1 MRDLPNHAILHP
13 MRLNPF
19 KKASKRGN
27 GPWLKPQT
35 KRATLGIILIAFSII
50 AFLSFFKAAGPSGI
64 FILSLLR
71 KLFGILGYIA
81 PFVFI
86 YMGISLVRSRE
97 EPMPRIQKIGVL
109 LLIVGVLGVFHVV
122 GIPAEDAYQIADEG
136 RGGGMIGF
144 LLAYPISRAF
154 SSIASSLIFLC
165 ATVVGVFLT
174 FNISPSDVKQYI
186 ASLWPTKGEG
196 EEVPD
201 GESEDTFTEDTS
213 KSPLPLFRVSRK
225 VASSA
230 SADPAQL
237 KLEAEQRAKEE
248 EQKERMRAQV
258 RSANKKYVPPSL
270 DILHSSISKPDSG
283 NVEAN
288 KQKIQTT
295 LEKFGIMVTMGK
307 VSVGPTV
314 AQYTLRPDEGVK
326 LARITALQND
336 LALALA
342 AHPIRIEAPIP
353 NTNMVGIEIPNK
365 DVSLVRL
372 KELLASKEFRQA
384 PSPLTIVL
392 GKDVA
397 GQSQVGTIESMPH
410 LLIAGATGSGKS
422 IFINTLILS
431 LLYRNSPAL
440 VRMILVDPKRVELS
454 LYNGIPHLLTPV
466 ITEPDKTVNALKW
479 AVKEMDRRYRLL
491 AESGSRNLPSF
502 NANNPDDAMPLIV
515 IVIDEL
521 ADLMAT
527 SARDVE
533 GMIVRLAQM
542 ARAIGIHLVLATQRP
557 SVNVITGLIKAN
569 VPTRVAFNVASQI
582 DSRTI
587 LDGAGAEK
595 LLGSGDMLYLPG
607 DRAKPVRLQGGFISE
622 EEVRQVVQDIRD
634 KNPVDPGHDD
644 SIVAPATGA
653 GSGEA
658 GDAGDDVLFEEAKRI
673 VIESGKASA
682 SLLQRRLRVGYS
694 RAARLLDMLEEYGV
708 IGMQEGNKPRDI
720 LMMSDEGFG
729 DTLQENR
736 IAPPEAA
743 EDTPPQHQS
752 QW

>member
-1 MRDLPNHAILHP
+1 MHR

-19 KKASKRGN
+19 RSSRGKTSS
-27 GPWLKPQT
+27 WLKPQT
-35 KRATLGIILIAFSII
+35 KRAALGVILIVFSII
-50 AFLSFFKAAGPSGI
+50 SFLSFFSAAGPSGN
-64 FILSLLR
+64 FILYSLR
-71 KLFGILGYIA
+71 ILFGILGYVA
-81 PFVFI
+81 PFYLVYLGWRLLHTRDEPI
-86 YMGISLVRSRE
+86 ERIRVVGI
-97 EPMPRIQKIGVL
+97 L
-109 LLIVGVLGVFHVV
+109 LLIAGLLGSFHVV
-122 GIPAEDAYQIADEG
+122 GIPAEDAYQVALDG
-136 RGGGMIGF
+136 RGGGLTGF
-144 LLAYPISRAF
+144 ILSFPMSRMF
-154 SSIASSLIFLC
+154 SGVASSLIFL
-165 ATVVGVFLT
+165 AALIVGIFLS
-174 FNISPSDVKQYI
+174 FNLSPGDVKGYLL
-186 ASLWPTKGEG
+186 ALWPKKEG
-196 EEVPD
+196 EE
-201 GESEDTFTEDTS
+201 GEELADEDAGEEETS
-213 KSPLPLFRVSRK
+213 SSLPLFRVSRK
-225 VASSA
+225 ISSA
-230 SADPAQL
+230 AQTDPNQL
-237 KLEAEQRAKEE
+237 KLEEEQRAKEE
-248 EQKERMRAQV
+248 DQKERIRAQV

-288 KQKIQTT
+288 KQKIKTT
-295 LEKFGIMVTMGK
+295 LEKFGINVTMGK

-336 LALALA
+336 MALALA

-372 KELLASKEFRQA
+372 KDLLASKVFQKS

-397 GQSQVGTIESMPH
+397 GVAQAGTIESMPH

-466 ITEPDKTVNALKW
+466 ITEPDKTINALKW

-502 NANNPDDAMPLIV
+502 NANNPDEAMPLIV

-527 SARDVE
+527 HARDVE

-569 VPTRVAFNVASQI
+569 VPTRVAFNVASQV

-587 LDGAGAEK
+587 LDGGGAEK

-607 DRAKPVRLQGGFISE
+607 DRAKPVRLQGGFVSE
-622 EEVRQVVQDIRD
+622 EEVRQVVNEI
-634 KNPVDPGHDD
+634 KENNPLDMDFDD
-644 SIVAPATGA
+644 AIVSPVHA

-658 GDAGDDVLFEEAKRI
+658 GDAGDDVLFEEAKRL
-673 VIESGKASA
+673 VLESGKASA

-694 RAARLLDMLEEYGV
+694 RAARLLDMLEDYGV
-708 IGMQEGNKPRDI
+708 IGEQEGNKPREVI
-720 LMMSDEGFG
+720 ISSADEGFG
-729 DTLQENR
+729 GPVPNFHEPLTEEKGDDEK
-736 IAPPEAA
+736 
-743 EDTPPQHQS
+743 
-752 QW
+752 W

>member
-1 MRDLPNHAILHP
+1 

-19 KKASKRGN
+19 KKASRRESQ
-27 GPWLKPQT
+27 PWLKRET
-35 KRATLGIILIAFSII
+35 KRATAGIILIVFSII
-50 AFLSFFKAAGPSGI
+50 ALLSFFSAAGPSGRV
-64 FILSLLR
+64 ILGGLR
-71 KLFGILGYIA
+71 RLFGILGYIA
-81 PFVFI
+81 PFVLI
-86 YMGISLVRSRE
+86 YIGISLIRSRQE
-97 EPMPRIQKIGVL
+97 MAPRIQKVGAL
-109 LLIVGVLGVFHVV
+109 LLTAGILGIFHVV
-122 GIPAEDAYQIADEG
+122 GIAPEDAYQTALDG

-144 LLAYPISRAF
+144 LLAFPISRAF
-154 SSIASSLIFLC
+154 SSIATSLIFLC
-165 ATVVGVFLT
+165 AVGVGIFLT
-174 FNISPSDVKQYI
+174 FNISPSDVKQYLV
-186 ASLWPTKGEG
+186 SLWPKKEEEG
-196 EEVPD
+196 VVEEDAVPD
-201 GESEDTFTEDTS
+201 EGSGGS
-213 KSPLPLFRVSRK
+213 LPLFRVSRK
-225 VASSA
+225 ISSSA
-230 SADPAQL
+230 SPDPAQL

-258 RSANKKYVPPSL
+258 RAANKKYVPPSL

-295 LEKFGIMVTMGK
+295 LEKFGIPVAMGK

-314 AQYTLRPDEGVK
+314 AQYTLRPEEGVK

-353 NTNMVGIEIPNK
+353 NTNLVGIEIPNK

-372 KELLASKEFRQA
+372 KDLLSSKEFRGSQ
-384 PSPLTIVL
+384 SPLTVVM

-397 GQSQVGTIESMPH
+397 GMSQVGTIDSMPH

-502 NANNPDDAMPLIV
+502 NANNPDEALPLIV

-527 SARDVE
+527 HSRDVE

-607 DRAKPVRLQGGFISE
+607 DRAKPVRLQGAFVSE
-622 EEVRQVVQDIRD
+622 EEVRQVVQDLRE
-634 KNPVDPGHDD
+634 KNPNESEYDQT
-644 SIVAPATGA
+644 IVTPVHV

-658 GDAGDDVLFEEAKRI
+658 GDAGDDVLFEDAKRV

-708 IGMQEGNKPRDI
+708 ISSQEGNKPREV
-720 LMMSDEGFG
+720 LMASNEGFG
-729 DTLQENR
+729 R
-736 IAPPEAA
+736 
-743 EDTPPQHQS
+743 EDVGPSWEEEERSSNVPAQDEEEPKEYS
-752 QW
+752 KEERW

>member
-1 MRDLPNHAILHP
+1 MRKTPKQATIVS

-19 KKASKRGN
+19 RSSRGKTSS
-27 GPWLKPQT
+27 WLKPQT
-35 KRATLGIILIAFSII
+35 KRAALGVILIVFSII
-50 AFLSFFKAAGPSGI
+50 SFLSFFSAAGPSGN
-64 FILSLLR
+64 FILYSLR
-71 KLFGILGYIA
+71 ILFGILGYIV
-81 PFVFI
+81 PFV
-86 YMGISLVRSRE
+86 LVYTGWKLLHAQE
-97 EPMPRIQKIGVL
+97 EPMERIRIVGIL
-109 LLIVGVLGVFHVV
+109 LLIAGLLGIFHVV
-122 GIPAEDAYQIADEG
+122 GIPAEDAYQIALDG
-136 RGGGMIGF
+136 RGGGLLGF
-144 LLAYPISRAF
+144 VLSFPMSRMF
-154 SSIASSLIFLC
+154 SGIASSLIFC
-165 ATVVGVFLT
+165 AAFVVGVFLS
-174 FNISPSDVKQYI
+174 FNLSPGDLKQYLL
-186 ASLWPTKGEG
+186 SLWPKRGDEDG
-196 EEVPD
+196 EESV
-201 GESEDTFTEDTS
+201 EEDTEEES
-213 KSPLPLFRVSRK
+213 SSPLPLFRVSRK
-225 VASSA
+225 VASSVH
-230 SADPAQL
+230 SDPNQL
-237 KLEAEQRAKEE
+237 KLEEEQRAKEE
-248 EQKERMRAQV
+248 EQKERLRAQM

-270 DILHSSISKPDSG
+270 DILHSSVSKPDSG

-288 KQKIQTT
+288 KQKIRTT
-295 LEKFGIMVTMGK
+295 LEKFGINVTMGK

-314 AQYTLRPDEGVK
+314 TQYTLRPDEGVK

-336 LALALA
+336 MALALA

-372 KELLASKEFRQA
+372 RELLASKPFQKA
-384 PSPLTIVL
+384 PSPLAIVL

-397 GQSQVGTIESMPH
+397 GLAQVGTIESMPH

-431 LLYRNSPAL
+431 LLYRNSPSL

-466 ITEPDKTVNALKW
+466 ITEPDKTINALKW

-491 AESGSRNLPSF
+491 AESGSRNLSSF
-502 NANNPDDAMPLIV
+502 NANNPDEAMPLIV

-527 SARDVE
+527 HARDVE

-569 VPTRVAFNVASQI
+569 IPTRVAFNVASQI

-587 LDGAGAEK
+587 LDGGGAEK
-595 LLGSGDMLYLPG
+595 LLGSGDMLFLPG
-607 DRAKPVRLQGGFISE
+607 DRAKPVRLQGGFVSE
-622 EEVRQVVQDIRD
+622 EEVRQVVNDLKE
-634 KNPVDPGHDD
+634 KNPLDMEFDD
-644 SIVAPATGA
+644 TIVVPVHA

-658 GDAGDDVLFEEAKRI
+658 GDVGDDVLFEEAKRI

-708 IGMQEGNKPRDI
+708 IGVQEGNKPREI
-720 LMMSDEGFG
+720 LIQASEGFG
-729 DTLQENR
+729 EEAGSVPVTKESDTGGEYGDDER
-736 IAPPEAA
+736 
-743 EDTPPQHQS
+743 
-752 QW
+752 W

>member
-1 MRDLPNHAILHP
+1 

-19 KKASKRGN
+19 KAGKRTSS
-27 GPWLKPQT
+27 PWLKPET
-35 KRATLGIILIAFSII
+35 KRATFGIILIVFSII
-50 AFLSFFKAAGPSGI
+50 VFLSFFSAAGPSGT
-64 FILSLLR
+64 FILALLKR
-71 KLFGILGYIA
+71 LFGILGYIA
-81 PFVFI
+81 PFVFL
-86 YMGISLVRSRE
+86 YMGISLVRSGK
-97 EPMPRIQKIGVL
+97 EPMPRIQKVGVL
-109 LLIVGVLGVFHVV
+109 LLVAGVLGIFHVV
-122 GIPAEDAYQIADEG
+122 GIATEDAYQIALDG
-136 RGGGMIGF
+136 RGGGTIGF
-144 LLAYPISRAF
+144 LLAFPISRAF

-165 ATVVGVFLT
+165 AMGVGVFLT
-174 FNISPSDVKQYI
+174 FNIAPSDVKQYLL
-186 ASLWPTKGEG
+186 SLWPKKEEG
-196 EEVPD
+196 ESVE
-201 GESEDTFTEDTS
+201 GESDDTLLEDTFS
-213 KSPLPLFRVSRK
+213 SPLPLFRVSRK
-225 VASSA
+225 IASTA
-230 SADPAQL
+230 STDPAQL
-237 KLEAEQRAKEE
+237 KLQEEQRAREE
-248 EQKERMRAQV
+248 EQNERMRAQV
-258 RSANKKYVPPSL
+258 RAANKKYVPPSL
-270 DILHSSISKPDSG
+270 DILHSSISKPDGG

-295 LEKFGIMVTMGK
+295 LEKFGIAVTMGK
-307 VSVGPTV
+307 VSIGPTV
-314 AQYTLRPDEGVK
+314 SQYTLRPDEGVK
-326 LARITALQND
+326 LARIIALQND

-372 KELLASKEFRQA
+372 KDLLSAQEFKKA

-397 GQSQVGTIESMPH
+397 GKNQIGTIEAMPH

-431 LLYRNSPAL
+431 LLYRNSPAV

-466 ITEPDKTVNALKW
+466 ITEPDKTINALKW

-491 AESGSRNLPSF
+491 AASGSRNLPSF

-527 SARDVE
+527 HSRDVE
-533 GMIVRLAQM
+533 GLIVRLAQM

-569 VPTRVAFNVASQI
+569 VPTRIAFNVASQV

-622 EEVRQVVQDIRD
+622 EEVRQVVQDLQD
-634 KNPVDPGHDD
+634 KNPTESGYDET
-644 SIVAPATGA
+644 IVVPVRA
-653 GSGEA
+653 GSIEA

-673 VIESGKASA
+673 VIEAGKASA

-708 IGMQEGNKPRDI
+708 IAEQDGNKPRDV

-729 DTLQENR
+729 DE
-736 IAPPEAA
+736 ISAKPKKE
-743 EDTPPQHQS
+743 E
-752 QW
+752 

>member
-1 MRDLPNHAILHP
+1 
-13 MRLNPF
+13 
-19 KKASKRGN
+19 
-27 GPWLKPQT
+27 
-35 KRATLGIILIAFSII
+35 
-50 AFLSFFKAAGPSGI
+50 
-64 FILSLLR
+64 
-71 KLFGILGYIA
+71 
-81 PFVFI
+81 
-86 YMGISLVRSRE
+86 MGISLVRSRS
-97 EPMPRIQKIGVL
+97 EPMPRIQKIGAL
-109 LLIVGVLGVFHVV
+109 LLAAGVLGIFHVV
-122 GIPAEDAYQIADEG
+122 GIPTEDAYQTALDG

-144 LLAYPISRAF
+144 LLAFPISRAF
-154 SSIASSLIFLC
+154 SSVASSLIFLC
-165 ATVVGVFLT
+165 ALVVGIFLT
-174 FNISPSDVKQYI
+174 FNVSPSDVKQYF
-186 ASLWPTKGEG
+186 ASLWPIRRLAE
-196 EEVPD
+196 
-201 GESEDTFTEDTS
+201 GESEDGVIDNTSEEDTS
-213 KSPLPLFRVSRK
+213 VSPLPLFRVSRK
-225 VASSA
+225 IASST
-230 SADPAQL
+230 STDPAQM

-258 RSANKKYVPPSL
+258 RAANKKYIPPSL

-314 AQYTLRPDEGVK
+314 TQYTLRPDEGVK

-336 LALALA
+336 MALALA

-372 KELLASKEFRQA
+372 KDLLSSKEFKQSQ
-384 PSPLTIVL
+384 SPLTIAM

-397 GQSQVGTIESMPH
+397 GQSQIGTIESMPH

-431 LLYRNSPAL
+431 LLYRNSPAV
-440 VRMILVDPKRVELS
+440 VRMILVDPKRVELT

-466 ITEPDKTVNALKW
+466 ITEPDKTINALKW

-502 NANNPDDAMPLIV
+502 NANNPDDALPLIV

-527 SARDVE
+527 HSRDVE

-622 EEVRQVVQDIRD
+622 EEVRQVVQDLQE
-634 KNPVDPGHDD
+634 KNPAESGYDD
-644 SIVAPATGA
+644 TIVTSSHV

-658 GDAGDDVLFEEAKRI
+658 GDAGDDVLFEEAKR
-673 VIESGKASA
+673 VVVESGKASA

-694 RAARLLDMLEEYGV
+694 RAARLLDMLEEYG
-708 IGMQEGNKPRDI
+708 IISEQEGNKPRDV
-720 LMMSDEGFG
+720 LSMSDEGFG
-729 DTLQENR
+729 DEVTHHEVPP
-736 IAPPEAA
+736 APSE
-743 EDTPPQHQS
+743 EEER
-752 QW
+752 W

>member
-1 MRDLPNHAILHP
+1 

-19 KKASKRGN
+19 KRDKRASS
-27 GPWLKPQT
+27 PWLKPET
-35 KRATLGIILIAFSII
+35 KRAVFGIILIVFSIL
-50 AFLSFFKAAGPSGI
+50 AFLSFFSAAGPSGTV
-64 FILSLLR
+64 ILVLLR
-71 KLFGILGYIA
+71 RLFGVLGYIA
-81 PFVFI
+81 PFVFLYI
-86 YMGISLVRSRE
+86 GISLIRSSKE
-97 EPMPRIQKIGVL
+97 SMPRIQKVGAL
-109 LLIVGVLGVFHVV
+109 LLVAGVLGIFHVI
-122 GIPAEDAYQIADEG
+122 GISTEDAYQTALDG
-136 RGGGMIGF
+136 RGGGVIGF
-144 LLAYPISRAF
+144 LLVFPISRAF
-154 SSIASSLIFLC
+154 SSVASSLVFLC
-165 ATVVGVFLT
+165 AIVIGVFLT
-174 FNISPSDVKQYI
+174 FNISPTDAKEYLK
-186 ASLWPTKGEG
+186 SLWPKKEAG
-196 EEVPD
+196 EEAVEASD
-201 GESEDTFTEDTS
+201 EVSSEDAAS
-213 KSPLPLFRVSRK
+213 LPLFRVSRK
-225 VASSA
+225 IA
-230 SADPAQL
+230 SAPATDPAQL
-237 KLEAEQRAKEE
+237 KLQEEQRAKEE
-248 EQKERMRAQV
+248 EQKERMRAQL
-258 RSANKKYVPPSL
+258 RAANKKYQPPSL

-295 LEKFGIMVTMGK
+295 LEKFGIGVAMGK

-336 LALALA
+336 LALSLA

-353 NTNMVGIEIPNK
+353 NTNLVGIEIPNK

-372 KELLASKEFRQA
+372 KDLLSSQEFRKSQ
-384 PSPLTIVL
+384 SPLTIVM

-397 GQSQVGTIESMPH
+397 GKSQVSTVESMPH

-431 LLYRNSPAL
+431 LLYRNSPAV

-502 NANNPDDAMPLIV
+502 NANNPDEALPLIV

-527 SARDVE
+527 HSRDVE

-569 VPTRVAFNVASQI
+569 VPTRVAFNVASQV

-595 LLGSGDMLYLPG
+595 LLGSGDMLFLPG
-607 DRAKPVRLQGGFISE
+607 DRAKPVRLQGAFVSE
-622 EEVRQVVQDIRD
+622 EEVRQVVQDLRE
-634 KNPVDPGHDD
+634 KNPEESTYDE
-644 SIVAPATGA
+644 SIVTSAHT

-658 GDAGDDVLFEEAKRI
+658 GDAGDDVLFEDAKRV

-694 RAARLLDMLEEYGV
+694 RAARLLDMLEDFGV
-708 IGMQEGNKPRDI
+708 ISPQEGNKPREV
-720 LMMSDEGFG
+720 LMASDEGFG
-729 DTLQENR
+729 QEDAVESWGNTPSPTSEPDTSSEEKEYTEEE
-736 IAPPEAA
+736 EA
-743 EDTPPQHQS
+743 
-752 QW
+752 W

>member
-1 MRDLPNHAILHP
+1 

-19 KKASKRGN
+19 RSSRGKSSS
-27 GPWLKPQT
+27 WLKPQT
-35 KRATLGIILIAFSII
+35 KRAALGVVLIVFSII
-50 AFLSFFKAAGPSGI
+50 SFLSFFSAAGPSGN
-64 FILSLLR
+64 FILYSLR
-71 KLFGILGYIA
+71 ILFGILGYIV
-81 PFVFI
+81 PFC
-86 YMGISLVRSRE
+86 LVYAGWKLLHTQDM
-97 EPMPRIQKIGVL
+97 PMERIRIVGVL
-109 LLIVGVLGVFHVV
+109 LLIAGLLGIFHVV
-122 GIPAEDAYQIADEG
+122 GIPAEDAYQIALDG
-136 RGGGMIGF
+136 RGGGLLGF
-144 LLAYPISRAF
+144 VLSFPMSRMF
-154 SSIASSLIFLC
+154 SEIASSLIFL
-165 ATVVGVFLT
+165 AAFVVGVFLS
-174 FNISPSDVKQYI
+174 FNLSPGDVRQYLH
-186 ASLWPTKGEG
+186 SLWPRGSNEEG
-196 EEVPD
+196 EES
-201 GESEDTFTEDTS
+201 GEEYVQEDEVS
-213 KSPLPLFRVSRK
+213 SPLPLFRVSRK
-225 VASSA
+225 LA
-230 SADPAQL
+230 SAVSLDPNQL
-237 KLEAEQRAKEE
+237 KLEEEQRAKEE
-248 EQKERMRAQV
+248 DQKERLRAQM
-258 RSANKKYVPPSL
+258 RSANRKYVPPSL

-288 KQKIQTT
+288 KQKIRTT
-295 LEKFGIMVTMGK
+295 LEKFGINVTMGK

-372 KELLASKEFRQA
+372 KELLSSKTFQKA
-384 PSPLTIVL
+384 PSPLAIVL

-397 GQSQVGTIESMPH
+397 GFTQVGTIEFMPH

-466 ITEPDKTVNALKW
+466 ITEPDKTINALKW

-491 AESGSRNLPSF
+491 AESGSRNLASF
-502 NANNPDDAMPLIV
+502 NANNPDEAMPLI
-515 IVIDEL
+515 IIIIDEL

-527 SARDVE
+527 HARDVE

-569 VPTRVAFNVASQI
+569 IPARVAFNVASQI

-587 LDGAGAEK
+587 LDGSGAEK
-595 LLGSGDMLYLPG
+595 LLGSGDMLFLPG
-607 DRAKPVRLQGGFISE
+607 DRAKPVRLQGGFVSE
-622 EEVRQVVQDIRD
+622 EEVRQVVHDLKE
-634 KNPVDPGHDD
+634 KNPIDMEFDD
-644 SIVAPATGA
+644 TIVAPVHA
-653 GSGEA
+653 GSSEA

-708 IGMQEGNKPRDI
+708 IGVQEGNKPREI
-720 LMMSDEGFG
+720 LMQASERFADEVGSVPVTEESDTGGEYG
-729 DTLQENR
+729 DDER
-736 IAPPEAA
+736 
-743 EDTPPQHQS
+743 
-752 QW
+752 W